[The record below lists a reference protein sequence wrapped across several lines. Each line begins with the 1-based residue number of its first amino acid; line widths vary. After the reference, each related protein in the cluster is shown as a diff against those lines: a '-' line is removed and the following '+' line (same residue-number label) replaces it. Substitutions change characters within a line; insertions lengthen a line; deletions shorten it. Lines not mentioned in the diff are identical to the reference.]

1 MLLIAIFGI
10 IGLALIGVGIGMRA
24 HSQWSD
30 YEAPLIIGIVIL
42 IIALIMCAI
51 AGCNYAY
58 KDVTIERAM
67 IKHDA
72 LEMQLNNNYYNKF
85 TYDGRQDLVNTA
97 IEFNRTIVLYRA
109 NHRIVWIKAFYP
121 EDWDSVPLIDLSG
134 Q

>member
-1 MLLIAIFGI
+1 MLWIAIFGI
-10 IGLALIGVGIGMRA
+10 IGLALTGVGIGMRV
-24 HSQWSD
+24 HSIWSD
-30 YEAPLIIGIVIL
+30 YEAPLVIGIVVL

-51 AGCNYAY
+51 AGYGYAY

-85 TYDGRQDLVNTA
+85 TYDGRQNLVDSA
-97 IEFNRTIVLYRA
+97 INFNRDVILYRA
-109 NHRIVWIKAFYP
+109 KHRSIWIGAFYP
-121 EDWDSVPLIDLSG
+121 EDWDSVPLIDLG